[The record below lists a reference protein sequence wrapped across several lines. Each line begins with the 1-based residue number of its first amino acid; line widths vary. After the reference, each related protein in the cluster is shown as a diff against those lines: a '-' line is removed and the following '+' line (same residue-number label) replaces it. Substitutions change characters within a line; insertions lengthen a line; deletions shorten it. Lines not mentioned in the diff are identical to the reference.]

1 MKMKKIKQMTMAF
14 LALTFILS
22 SCSIEKRVYM
32 TGYHIEWKKDINK
45 ISKSDLVSNNSKI
58 KLNELKEESFINS
71 SEEIIE
77 EPIENLSSST
87 DNSIYLPTQQK
98 ISFNPINDKKI
109 IASKTISKEQIKAV
123 VKDNKKTNKKPNN
136 APDEHSD
143 MIVALILC
151 FFLGVLGI
159 HRFYLGYTGM
169 GVLYLLTA
177 GLCGIG
183 VLVDFILILT
193 GGLKRKN

>member
-1 MKMKKIKQMTMAF
+1 MKKIKQITMAF
-14 LALTFILS
+14 LVLTFILS
-22 SCSIEKRVYM
+22 SCSMEKRVYM
-32 TGYHIEWKKDINK
+32 NGYHIEWKKGINK
-45 ISKSDLVSNNSKI
+45 ISQSDLVSNNSKI
-58 KLNELKEESFINS
+58 KLNELKEETFINS
-71 SEEIIE
+71 TEEIIE

-109 IASKTISKEQIKAV
+109 IASTTISKEQIKAV
-123 VKDNKKTNKKPNN
+123 VKDNKKTNKNHNN

>member
-1 MKMKKIKQMTMAF
+1 MKKIKQITMAF
-14 LALTFILS
+14 LVLTFILS
-22 SCSIEKRVYM
+22 SCSMEKRVYM
-32 TGYHIEWKKDINK
+32 NGYHIEWKKGINK

-58 KLNELKEESFINS
+58 KLNELKEETFINS
-71 SEEIIE
+71 TEEIIE

-98 ISFNPINDKKI
+98 ISFNTINNKKI
-109 IASKTISKEQIKAV
+109 IASTTISKEQIKAV